1 MTNTQNTCS
10 GSRLLIACGLIGLA
24 GSAMVVLANLIGIIV
39 RDGYNP
45 IAQTISDLA
54 IGDYAWIQ
62 DYGLDAY
69 AVALLACAVGLYR
82 WRAGGKWW
90 EGTAILLLLLAFDIV
105 LIAEHN
111 QYAGRPG
118 RGAAIHLQLVYILGL
133 LFTLIPLSF
142 ALGARTLSKRWF
154 RFSLGITIAWLV
166 GGPVFFFVPDGWD
179 GGFERLVGLLM
190 FAWTAAISWLL
201 IQEGQGNAPI
211 GVQRQE

>member
-1 MTNTQNTCS
+1 MANQQMERV
-10 GSRLLIACGLIGLA
+10 GSWVLLCCGVLGLA
-24 GSAMVVLANLIGIIV
+24 GTLAAVLADLIGIIV

-69 AVALLACAVGLYR
+69 AVGVLACGIALFR

-90 EGTAILLLLLAFDIV
+90 IATAVLLGLLSVDVL

-118 RGAAIHLQLVYILGL
+118 RGAAIHLQLVIILGL

-142 ALGARTLSKRWF
+142 AIGLRSLDKRWF
-154 RFSLGITIAWLV
+154 RFSLGITIGWLIM
-166 GGPVFFFVPDGWD
+166 GPVFFVVPDAWD
-179 GGFERLVGLLM
+179 GGFERLVSLLM
-190 FAWTAAISWLL
+190 IAWTVAVSWLL
-201 IQEGQGNAPI
+201 IQQGRGHRLLANEA
-211 GVQRQE
+211 R

>member
-1 MTNTQNTCS
+1 MTKQQDEDID
-10 GSRLLIACGLIGLA
+10 SRFLLICGAIGLIGSTA
-24 GSAMVVLANLIGIIV
+24 VVLANLIGIIV

-69 AVALLACAVGLYR
+69 AAGVFACGIALYK
-82 WRAGGKWW
+82 WQAGGRWW
-90 EGTAILLLLLAFDIV
+90 GVTAILLVLLTLDVI

-118 RGAAIHLQLVYILGL
+118 RGAAIHLQLVYVLGL
-133 LFTLIPLSF
+133 LFTLIPVSF
-142 ALGARTLSKRWF
+142 AIGVRSLDRRWF
-154 RFSLGITIAWLV
+154 RFSLGIAVAWLIA
-166 GGPVFFFVPDGWD
+166 GPAFFFVPDGWD

-190 FAWTAAISWLL
+190 FSWTVAISWLL
-201 IQEGQGNAPI
+201 IQQGRGRSLLKNEA
-211 GVQRQE
+211 